1 MYSNVHHLKILELY
15 SPYTVETTPKKY
27 GPYTFC
33 TGTMRSICRNYPLNL
48 KQLYGNFHYFFYCRL
63 FMTEIE
69 MVISFNMLNS
79 SLLTFLQHF
88 FLFLRNTQNE
98 FYYFILQFNN
108 SVISLYRLFKH
119 TKIVNNCQILLVCFP
134 I

>member
-1 MYSNVHHLKILELY
+1 MRSKDPGSHPASYALNIFWFTGILRHMYSNVHHLKILELY
-15 SPYTVETTPKKY
+15 SPYTVETTPEKY

-48 KQLYGNFHYFFYCRL
+48 KQWYGNFHYFFYCRL
-63 FMTEIE
+63 FMTEIV
-69 MVISFNMLNS
+69 MVISFSMLNS

-98 FYYFILQFNN
+98 FYYFFFT
-108 SVISLYRLFKH
+108 V
-119 TKIVNNCQILLVCFP
+119 
-134 I
+134 